1 MADKYQGLISGRE
14 QMVEGQ
20 VASTGVAEAG
30 KIVALD
36 GSGKL
41 DLSVL
46 PSGVGPLVILVV
58 ASEAISA
65 GKYVNI
71 WDNVGTANVR
81 LADSTNDRPAHGFVK
96 DAVLIAGTATVYLR
110 TGVNDDLTGLT
121 PGARVYLDAAGGV
134 QLTAPSIAGG
144 DVIHQFLGIA
154 QTASVQVVDIEDE
167 IVL

>member
-14 QMVEGQ
+14 TMVEGQ
-20 VASTGVAEAG
+20 VTSAGAAQAG

-36 GSGKL
+36 AGGKL
-41 DLSVL
+41 DLTLL

-58 ASEAISA
+58 ASEALAA

-71 WDNVGTANVR
+71 WDNLGTANVR

-96 DAVLIAGTATVYLR
+96 DAFASLATATVYLR
-110 TGVNDDLTGLT
+110 TGVNDDLSGLT
-121 PGARVYLDAAGGV
+121 PGGRVYLDAAGGV
-134 QLTAPSIAGG
+134 QQTPPSIAGG
-144 DVIHQFLGIA
+144 DVIHQFLGVA
-154 QTASVQVVDIEDE
+154 QSATVQVVDIEDE